1 MWASAYWYT
10 SFAAQM
16 RPLALRRRVHEL
28 MRIGFFTDTYTPQ
41 INGVV
46 TSILLFKH
54 ALEARG
60 HEVFVFAPTP
70 VTPEDADNTVRFRSM
85 PFVFQPEMRVAAPI
99 SLEALRRLDEIE
111 LDVVHA
117 HDPFAIGLFGL
128 QVARRHKIPYVHT
141 YHTLYPEY
149 VHYVWETRLT
159 KKLAERLSRE
169 YCDVCDSI
177 IAPSSKVEDYL
188 RDWGVKGPIE
198 ILATGV
204 DIAKYSVLDEER
216 MAALRTRLHLKPDDR
231 IALFMGRL
239 GREKNVE
246 ALIRAL
252 WHCRCPGAKLV
263 ICGDGPHRAELEEL
277 VDELSLEDRVIFA
290 GYLEGMDT
298 VAAYHLAHIFAFAS
312 TTETQGLVVGEAMA
326 AGLPVV
332 AASDRAVEDFVSD
345 GETGLIV
352 PGRPE
357 DLARAFD
364 ALLNDEPRRLKY
376 SKASATRAKEFSI
389 ERQAE
394 RLETHYLRGIELY
407 EPHTILPRIA
417 SLSTIGLPGATR
429 PHIPGL
435 RRKRPTVE

>member
-1 MWASAYWYT
+1 
-10 SFAAQM
+10 
-16 RPLALRRRVHEL
+16 

-70 VTPEDADNTVRFRSM
+70 DHDDDDDETVRFRSV
-85 PFVFQPEMRVAAPI
+85 PFVFQPEMRVAAPV
-99 SLEALRRLDEIE
+99 SLEALRLLDEIE

-128 QVARRHKIPYVHT
+128 RVARRHKIPYVHT

-159 KKLAERLSRE
+159 KRLAERLSRE
-169 YCDVCDSI
+169 YCDACDSI
-177 IAPSSKVEDYL
+177 IAPSTKVEDYL
-188 RDWGVKGPIE
+188 RDWGVKGTIE

-204 DIAKYSVLDEER
+204 DVDKYSTIDEER
-216 MAALRTRLHLKPDDR
+216 ISALRERLRLKPEDR
-231 IALFMGRL
+231 VALFMGRL

-246 ALIRAL
+246 ALIRAF
-252 WHCRCPGAKLV
+252 WHCRCTNAKLV
-263 ICGDGPHRAELEEL
+263 ICGDGPHHKELAAL
-277 VDELSLEDRVIFA
+277 VDELSLRNRVLFA

-332 AASDRAVEDFVSD
+332 AAQDRAVEDFVIN
-345 GETGLIV
+345 GENGIIA

-364 ALLNDEPRRLKY
+364 ALLGDEPLRLAY
-376 SKASATRAKEFSI
+376 AKAAHERAREFSI
-389 ERQAE
+389 ARQAE
-394 RLETHYLRGIELY
+394 KLERHYQRDVQFY
-407 EPHTILPRIA
+407 EPRTILPRFA
-417 SLSTIGLPGATR
+417 GLSRAGLPGAAR
-429 PHIPGL
+429 PSL
-435 RRKRPTVE
+435 RSLRQRPPRD

>member
-1 MWASAYWYT
+1 
-10 SFAAQM
+10 
-16 RPLALRRRVHEL
+16 

-46 TSILLFKH
+46 TSIQLFKH
-54 ALEARG
+54 ALETRG
-60 HEVFVFAPTP
+60 HEVFMFAPTP
-70 VTPEDADNTVRFRSM
+70 NAPEDEEDTVRFRSV
-85 PFVFQPEMRVAAPI
+85 PFVFQPEMRMAAPV
-99 SLEALRRLDEIE
+99 SLEALRLLDEVE

-128 QVARRHKIPYVHT
+128 RVARRHKIPYVHT

-169 YCDVCDSI
+169 YCDACDSI

-188 RDWGVKGPIE
+188 RDWGVKGTIE

-204 DIAKYSVLDEER
+204 DVSRYSDVDEVSI
-216 MAALRTRLHLKPDDR
+216 AALRQKLHITPEDR
-231 IALFMGRL
+231 VAMFMGRL

-252 WHCRCPGAKLV
+252 WHCRCPGAKLM
-263 ICGDGPHRAELEEL
+263 ICGDGPHRPELETLVEEL
-277 VDELSLEDRVIFA
+277 ALEDRVVFA
-290 GYLEGMDT
+290 GYLEGKDT
-298 VAAYHLAHIFAFAS
+298 VAAYHLAHVFAFAS

-332 AASDRAVEDFVSD
+332 AAEDRAVEDFVVD
-345 GETGLIV
+345 GECGRIV

-357 DLARAFD
+357 DLAH
-364 ALLNDEPRRLKY
+364 ALDELLGDETLRLRY
-376 SKASATRAKEFSI
+376 SAAASARARHFSI

-394 RLETHYLRGIELY
+394 KLERHYLRDIEFY
-407 EPHTILPRIA
+407 EPRTILPRIA
-417 SLSTIGLPGATR
+417 ALSRTGLPGATGPR
-429 PHIPGL
+429 MPRL
-435 RRKRPTVE
+435 RRRKPQAQ

>member
-1 MWASAYWYT
+1 
-10 SFAAQM
+10 
-16 RPLALRRRVHEL
+16 

-54 ALEARG
+54 AMEARG

-70 VTPEDADNTVRFRSM
+70 DTPDDADNTVRFRSM
-85 PFVFQPEMRVAAPI
+85 PFVFQPEMRMAAPV
-99 SLEALRRLDEIE
+99 SLEALRLLDEVE

-128 QVARRHKIPYVHT
+128 RVARRHKIPYVHT

-159 KKLAERLSRE
+159 KRLAERLSRE
-169 YCDVCDSI
+169 YCDACDSI

-188 RDWGVKGPIE
+188 REWGVKGSIE

-204 DIAKYSVLDEER
+204 DVAKYSEVDDER
-216 MAALRTRLHLKPDDR
+216 IAALRQRLRLKADDR

-277 VDELSLEDRVIFA
+277 VSELSLESRVIFA
-290 GYLEGMDT
+290 GYLEGKDT
-298 VAAYHLAHIFAFAS
+298 VAAYHLAHVFGFAS

-332 AASDRAVEDFVSD
+332 AASDRAVEDFVVD

-357 DLARAFD
+357 DLAHAFD
-364 ALLNDEPRRLKY
+364 ALLGDEPRRLAY
-376 SKASATRAKEFSI
+376 SGASSARARQFSI

-394 RLETHYLRGIELY
+394 KLERHYLRDIELY

-417 SLSTIGLPGATR
+417 SLSNVGLPGATR

-435 RRKRPTVE
+435 RRRKPSL